1 MGRSWAYI
9 LMVAATLAGAVALLW
24 PSPQVP
30 TIEEIAMP
38 EKAPRAEAPARAP
51 KAAAARPAQ
60 GAKAPKA
67 EAPEPA
73 AKRIPPMNTST
84 RRTEPVVTNGLQQP
98 NFLGKPPG
106 DAKAA
111 ADPKAA
117 ADAKAPPPKPAGG
130 GLFGRPKPE
139 SDRPKYPPWP
149 KKEP

>member
-30 TIEEIAMP
+30 TIEVIAVP

-51 KAAAARPAQ
+51 KAAASRPTQ

-67 EAPEPA
+67 EAPEAP

-84 RRTEPVVTNGLQQP
+84 RRTEPAINNGLQQP
-98 NFLGKPPG
+98 NFLGKPAAGPKAG
-106 DAKAA
+106 DAAA
-111 ADPKAA
+111 PSAPAA
-117 ADAKAPPPKPAGG
+117 SGFLGEP
-130 GLFGRPKPE
+130 RPK
-139 SDRPKYPPWP
+139 SDRPTNPPWP
-149 KKEP
+149 KKAP